1 MSIQILRGTSSQRA
15 KHTEVSLAG
24 QPIYETDTR
33 KLYIGNGTTQVNL
46 LNPVDGE
53 DLTFSSSFTRSNNT
67 VSLNPA
73 TTSRIG
79 GIKLGHTSGD
89 TVGGRTAQLNVDSN
103 NNGYVFLPV
112 VTPTTD
118 GIMTSE
124 MYNTIDE
131 IPDKYARISNIFDIA
146 YNVTSTVFGASNR
159 VIILRR
165 GTTGYKILFCAGKTS
180 SFNDGA
186 TVVWNIS
193 STIRSYGFS
202 GTNISVV
209 GLQLY
214 SNGLDQYRNGIS
226 ISSYSSTTITLKNN
240 TNNATSFNF
249 IAIGIAS

>member
-1 MSIQILRGTSSQRA
+1 MSIQILRGTSAQRA
-15 KHTEVSLAG
+15 NHTEVSLAG

-33 KLYIGNGTTQVNL
+33 KLYIGNGTTRVNL
-46 LNPVDGE
+46 LTPVDGE
-53 DLTFSSSFTRSNNT
+53 DLTFSSSFTRTNNT

-73 TTSRIG
+73 TTSQLG
-79 GIKLGHTSGD
+79 GIKLGFTSGE
-89 TVGGRTAQLNVDSN
+89 TTGGRTAQLNVDSN

-112 VTPTTD
+112 ATPTTS
-118 GIMTSE
+118 GIITSDI
-124 MYNTIDE
+124 YNTIDE

-186 TVVWNIS
+186 TVTWNIS
-193 STIRSYGFS
+193 SAIRTYGFN

-214 SNGLDQYRNGIS
+214 DNGLDQYRNGIS
-226 ISSYSSTTITLKNN
+226 ISNYSSTTITLKNN
-240 TNNATSFNF
+240 TNNTTSFNF
-249 IAIGIAS
+249 IAMGIAS